1 MYLELK
7 LDQDFCQKG
16 DEVSL
21 LSDFNSL
28 ILLIH
33 DGFSMQVWQLN
44 FLLILV
50 MYRYGLVPWRLE
62 GGCYQVHK

>member
-7 LDQDFCQKG
+7 LNQDFCQKE

-44 FLLILV
+44 FPLILG